1 MKQILFVDDKP
12 AIGKV
17 LSVYL
22 GKENELVY
30 FEDPVRAIEWL
41 NEGNE
46 PALII
51 SDIRMPKMTGSEF
64 LAYLKSNSLFKDIP
78 VVMLSSEESTT
89 ERINLLEAGAEDF
102 ILKPFN
108 PMELK
113 ARIKAEQFSEEEL
126 AAWGSDIAASLKA
139 LEKHAMRAMVI
150 ETGERAA
157 GRRPR
162 ARDGARDALLPLPRR
177 RGAHGGRTAGTHRRC
192 ARAHT
197 HARRRR
203 HGRDALVSLGARRAG
218 RTASVRIRHTQ
229 RPVEP

>member
-22 GKENELVY
+22 GNGDELVC
-30 FEDPVRAIEWL
+30 FEGPVRAIEWL

-113 ARIKAEQFSEEEL
+113 ARIKKFL
-126 AAWGSDIAASLKA
+126 
-139 LEKHAMRAMVI
+139 
-150 ETGERAA
+150 
-157 GRRPR
+157 
-162 ARDGARDALLPLPRR
+162 
-177 RGAHGGRTAGTHRRC
+177 
-192 ARAHT
+192 
-197 HARRRR
+197 
-203 HGRDALVSLGARRAG
+203 
-218 RTASVRIRHTQ
+218 
-229 RPVEP
+229 

>member
-51 SDIRMPKMTGSEF
+51 SDILMPKMPGSEF
-64 LAYLKSNSLFKDIP
+64 QTYLKNNSLFKDIP

-113 ARIKAEQFSEEEL
+113 ARIKKFL
-126 AAWGSDIAASLKA
+126 
-139 LEKHAMRAMVI
+139 
-150 ETGERAA
+150 
-157 GRRPR
+157 
-162 ARDGARDALLPLPRR
+162 
-177 RGAHGGRTAGTHRRC
+177 
-192 ARAHT
+192 
-197 HARRRR
+197 
-203 HGRDALVSLGARRAG
+203 
-218 RTASVRIRHTQ
+218 
-229 RPVEP
+229 

>member
-1 MKQILFVDDKP
+1 MKKILFVDDKP

-30 FEDPVRAIEWL
+30 FEDPLRAIEWL

-51 SDIRMPKMTGSEF
+51 SDIRMPRMNG
-64 LAYLKSNSLFKDIP
+64 
-78 VVMLSSEESTT
+78 SEESTT

-113 ARIKAEQFSEEEL
+113 ARIKKYL
-126 AAWGSDIAASLKA
+126 
-139 LEKHAMRAMVI
+139 
-150 ETGERAA
+150 
-157 GRRPR
+157 
-162 ARDGARDALLPLPRR
+162 
-177 RGAHGGRTAGTHRRC
+177 
-192 ARAHT
+192 
-197 HARRRR
+197 
-203 HGRDALVSLGARRAG
+203 
-218 RTASVRIRHTQ
+218 
-229 RPVEP
+229 

>member
-113 ARIKAEQFSEEEL
+113 ARIKKFSL
-126 AAWGSDIAASLKA
+126 NDKINGY
-139 LEKHAMRAMVI
+139 VI
-150 ETGERAA
+150 
-157 GRRPR
+157 
-162 ARDGARDALLPLPRR
+162 LYL
-177 RGAHGGRTAGTHRRC
+177 HR
-192 ARAHT
+192 
-197 HARRRR
+197 
-203 HGRDALVSLGARRAG
+203 
-218 RTASVRIRHTQ
+218 
-229 RPVEP
+229 

>member
-46 PALII
+46 
-51 SDIRMPKMTGSEF
+51 
-64 LAYLKSNSLFKDIP
+64 LFKDIP

-113 ARIKAEQFSEEEL
+113 ARIKKFL
-126 AAWGSDIAASLKA
+126 
-139 LEKHAMRAMVI
+139 
-150 ETGERAA
+150 
-157 GRRPR
+157 
-162 ARDGARDALLPLPRR
+162 
-177 RGAHGGRTAGTHRRC
+177 
-192 ARAHT
+192 
-197 HARRRR
+197 
-203 HGRDALVSLGARRAG
+203 
-218 RTASVRIRHTQ
+218 
-229 RPVEP
+229 

>member
-64 LAYLKSNSLFKDIP
+64 LAYLKGNSLFKDIP
-78 VVMLSSEESTT
+78 VRKVPPSASTCSKP
-89 ERINLLEAGAEDF
+89 EPRI
-102 ILKPFN
+102 
-108 PMELK
+108 
-113 ARIKAEQFSEEEL
+113 SY
-126 AAWGSDIAASLKA
+126 
-139 LEKHAMRAMVI
+139 
-150 ETGERAA
+150 
-157 GRRPR
+157 
-162 ARDGARDALLPLPRR
+162 
-177 RGAHGGRTAGTHRRC
+177 
-192 ARAHT
+192 
-197 HARRRR
+197 
-203 HGRDALVSLGARRAG
+203 
-218 RTASVRIRHTQ
+218 
-229 RPVEP
+229 

>member
-12 AIGKV
+12 AIAKV

-78 VVMLSSEESTT
+78 VVMLSSDESTT

-113 ARIKAEQFSEEEL
+113 ARIKKFL
-126 AAWGSDIAASLKA
+126 
-139 LEKHAMRAMVI
+139 
-150 ETGERAA
+150 
-157 GRRPR
+157 
-162 ARDGARDALLPLPRR
+162 
-177 RGAHGGRTAGTHRRC
+177 
-192 ARAHT
+192 
-197 HARRRR
+197 
-203 HGRDALVSLGARRAG
+203 
-218 RTASVRIRHTQ
+218 
-229 RPVEP
+229 

>member
-1 MKQILFVDDKP
+1 MKQLLTMKQILFVDDKP

-113 ARIKAEQFSEEEL
+113 ARIKKFL
-126 AAWGSDIAASLKA
+126 
-139 LEKHAMRAMVI
+139 
-150 ETGERAA
+150 
-157 GRRPR
+157 
-162 ARDGARDALLPLPRR
+162 
-177 RGAHGGRTAGTHRRC
+177 
-192 ARAHT
+192 
-197 HARRRR
+197 
-203 HGRDALVSLGARRAG
+203 
-218 RTASVRIRHTQ
+218 
-229 RPVEP
+229 

>member
-102 ILKPFN
+102 ILKPQSYG
-108 PMELK
+108 
-113 ARIKAEQFSEEEL
+113 AEVPYQEISKRQNQ
-126 AAWGSDIAASLKA
+126 WICYIIS
-139 LEKHAMRAMVI
+139 
-150 ETGERAA
+150 T
-157 GRRPR
+157 
-162 ARDGARDALLPLPRR
+162 
-177 RGAHGGRTAGTHRRC
+177 
-192 ARAHT
+192 
-197 HARRRR
+197 
-203 HGRDALVSLGARRAG
+203 
-218 RTASVRIRHTQ
+218 
-229 RPVEP
+229 

>member
-64 LAYLKSNSLFKDIP
+64 LAYLKSNSLFKD
-78 VVMLSSEESTT
+78 MLSSEESTT

-113 ARIKAEQFSEEEL
+113 ARIKKFL
-126 AAWGSDIAASLKA
+126 
-139 LEKHAMRAMVI
+139 
-150 ETGERAA
+150 
-157 GRRPR
+157 
-162 ARDGARDALLPLPRR
+162 
-177 RGAHGGRTAGTHRRC
+177 
-192 ARAHT
+192 
-197 HARRRR
+197 
-203 HGRDALVSLGARRAG
+203 
-218 RTASVRIRHTQ
+218 
-229 RPVEP
+229 

>member
-1 MKQILFVDDKP
+1 MKKILFVDDKP

-30 FEDPVRAIEWL
+30 FEDPLRAIEWL

-51 SDIRMPKMTGSEF
+51 SDIRMPRMNGSEF
-64 LAYLKSNSLFKDIP
+64 LHYLKGNALFRHIP

-113 ARIKAEQFSEEEL
+113 ARIKKYLIIF
-126 AAWGSDIAASLKA
+126 
-139 LEKHAMRAMVI
+139 
-150 ETGERAA
+150 T
-157 GRRPR
+157 
-162 ARDGARDALLPLPRR
+162 
-177 RGAHGGRTAGTHRRC
+177 
-192 ARAHT
+192 
-197 HARRRR
+197 
-203 HGRDALVSLGARRAG
+203 
-218 RTASVRIRHTQ
+218 
-229 RPVEP
+229 

>member
-1 MKQILFVDDKP
+1 MKKILFVDDKP

-30 FEDPVRAIEWL
+30 FEDPLRAIEWL

-51 SDIRMPKMTGSEF
+51 SDIRMPRMNGSEF
-64 LAYLKSNSLFKDIP
+64 LHYLKGNALFRHIP

-113 ARIKAEQFSEEEL
+113 ARIKKYQI
-126 AAWGSDIAASLKA
+126 GRASC
-139 LEKHAMRAMVI
+139 R
-150 ETGERAA
+150 ER
-157 GRRPR
+157 
-162 ARDGARDALLPLPRR
+162 
-177 RGAHGGRTAGTHRRC
+177 
-192 ARAHT
+192 
-197 HARRRR
+197 
-203 HGRDALVSLGARRAG
+203 V
-218 RTASVRIRHTQ
+218 
-229 RPVEP
+229 